1 MGLLEVPVLLLG
13 KTIGAFLP
21 VIKDRAS
28 QWIYLSCDMRT
39 QFAALIFYLF
49 YPKKMSIKV
58 TKPLSP

>member
-21 VIKDRAS
+21 VIKDRTS

-49 YPKKMSIKV
+49 YPKKMSI
-58 TKPLSP
+58 